1 MPTTLERIAMDVIH
15 PDACFEVSDKDAG
28 VYCAFMDRADICEF
42 WSIHEGCTEIIGED
56 AVKDFILYASELM
69 DLEVDEDEGK
79 DIHWEAF
86 GGTWIV
92 RRNA

>member
-1 MPTTLERIAMDVIH
+1 MNIIPS
-15 PDACFEVSDKDAG
+15 DASFEVSDKDSG
-28 VYCAFMDRADICEF
+28 VYCAPMSGRDICDF
-42 WSIHEGCTEIIGED
+42 WSIHEGCEDIIGVD
-56 AVKDFILYASELM
+56 ALKNFIQYASELM

-79 DIHWEAF
+79 DIHWDAF